1 MDVYTFVENLKCTK
15 MYPLKSIKKEEI
27 DFYLRSFEVILIKIN
42 TRDLLKNKQ
51 RNIIYFFFIIELS
64 SIEK

>member
-1 MDVYTFVENLKCTK
+1 
-15 MYPLKSIKKEEI
+15 MYKNVLIKKYLKSEI

>member
-1 MDVYTFVENLKCTK
+1 

-27 DFYLRSFEVILIKIN
+27 DFYLRSFEVTLIKIN

-51 RNIIYFFFIIELS
+51 RNIIYFFFYN
-64 SIEK
+64 